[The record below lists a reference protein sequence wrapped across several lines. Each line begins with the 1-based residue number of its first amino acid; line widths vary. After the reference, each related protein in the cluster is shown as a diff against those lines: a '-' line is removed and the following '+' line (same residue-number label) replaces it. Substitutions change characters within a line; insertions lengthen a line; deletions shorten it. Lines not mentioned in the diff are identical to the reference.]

1 MMHKPEILL
10 LDEPTAN
17 LDPTSRYEIIQTL
30 KRLVKQRK
38 MTVLISSH
46 VLTELEMI
54 IDHVIMINK
63 GHVVLNQP
71 IDVVQNEFNQEKL
84 LVSCNHNEHL
94 QTYLETKGYF
104 IRSIM
109 EF

>member
-1 MMHKPEILL
+1 
-10 LDEPTAN
+10 
-17 LDPTSRYEIIQTL
+17 
-30 KRLVKQRK
+30 
-38 MTVLISSH
+38 
-46 VLTELEMI
+46 MI

-104 IRSIM
+104 YTLNNGVLRVSIDDKQRCKKKLLSLFM
-109 EF
+109 K

>member
-46 VLTELEMI
+46 VLTELE
-54 IDHVIMINK
+54 
-63 GHVVLNQP
+63 
-71 IDVVQNEFNQEKL
+71 
-84 LVSCNHNEHL
+84 
-94 QTYLETKGYF
+94 
-104 IRSIM
+104 
-109 EF
+109 